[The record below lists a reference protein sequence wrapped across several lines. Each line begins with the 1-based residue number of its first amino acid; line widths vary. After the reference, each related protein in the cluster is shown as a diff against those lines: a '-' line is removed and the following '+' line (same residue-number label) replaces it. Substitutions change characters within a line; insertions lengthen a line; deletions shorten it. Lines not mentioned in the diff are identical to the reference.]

1 MTGDSLLAR
10 MDPQLGEEEFVFCSV
25 PRPQLADLAPHAIC
39 VFEEDEGVTLIL
51 ERAKAERLGL
61 SFAFPCRRITL
72 RVHSSLDAV
81 GFLAKILTRLAEHGV
96 PVNCVSAYY
105 HDHLFVP
112 VSDAERTLVLLQE
125 LQQSALLV
133 LPGVPSGVPS

>member
-10 MDPQLGEEEFVFCSV
+10 MDPHLGEEEFVFCSV
-25 PRPQLADLAPHAIC
+25 SRSQLADLASDAVC
-39 VFEEDEGVTLIL
+39 VFDEEEGVTLIL
-51 ERAKAERLGL
+51 ERAKAESMGL

-72 RVHSSLDAV
+72 RVHSRLDAI

-112 VSDAERTLVLLQE
+112 VNDAERTLAVLRE
-125 LQQSALLV
+125 LQQSALLCE
-133 LPGVPSGVPS
+133 SMRK